1 MSQEYFLN
9 TNSSRL
15 EITLYLLSP
24 LALGDKRGGGGRVP
38 QAFCIFFTLLFKVG
52 VAYVIK
58 MIFSSTNL

>member
-15 EITLYLLSP
+15 ELTLYLLSP

-38 QAFCIFFTLLFKVG
+38 QAFCIFLHYFLKWGLP
-52 VAYVIK
+52 
-58 MIFSSTNL
+58 M